1 MNTTDINV
9 HASSGRVTDCEAGG
23 SFIVS
28 ESYWT
33 GEFRRTVGFRLNRQ
47 ADVDETRHVAGNRQQ
62 DGLQIAHLS
71 GVFPHH
77 FVILCDSRKVRWVA
91 LLFLLVNR
99 AVNSVHATLSAA

>member
-9 HASSGRVTDCEAGG
+9 HASSGMVTDCEDCG

-28 ESYWT
+28 ESYLT

-62 DGLQIAHLS
+62 DGLQAAHLNVCIRITSSHAAIFAKS
-71 GVFPHH
+71 GG
-77 FVILCDSRKVRWVA
+77 
-91 LLFLLVNR
+91 LLWCFC
-99 AVNSVHATLSAA
+99 S